1 MNFQAHITKNH
12 HLDMN
17 KKETQPHIIL
27 SRGTYIQQ
35 KSANFKINM
44 FIAFKKKRKEK
55 RNRTSPKQLFTF
67 KSWLFHL
74 VLHLFGKGSQ
84 LLFTSL
90 SP

>member
-17 KKETQPHIIL
+17 KKETRPHIIL

-44 FIAFKKKRKEK
+44 FLAFKKKEK
-55 RNRTSPKQLFTF
+55 HRGIERVQSNY
-67 KSWLFHL
+67 
-74 VLHLFGKGSQ
+74 LHSNLGYS
-84 LLFTSL
+84 T
-90 SP
+90 